1 MVQPIVF
8 ELFIKQL
15 KELFNSQEYIE
26 KIKTIEP
33 KIKAAGGNFAD
44 NVQRITFDTS
54 DGKYVC
60 AIFINYS
67 DINNRGMFQILSYK
81 QIGNTSKEI
90 NQLSFIIH
98 LNASMFAYAANK
110 SMLEQF
116 NEVKRQFPKFLTVEK
131 FKVEKSPLGHFDI
144 YQAMKEYIIENC
156 IQINNN
162 VANFKLDESKLTNQA
177 KNQLIT
183 RLFNKL

>member
-8 ELFIKQL
+8 EVFINQL

-26 KIKTIEP
+26 KIKKVEP
-33 KIKAAGGNFAD
+33 KIKAAGGIFAD
-44 NVQRITFDTS
+44 NVQRITFDTY
-54 DGKYVC
+54 DGKDVC
-60 AIFINYS
+60 SIFINYS
-67 DINNRGMFQILSYK
+67 DINKSGMFQILSYK

-98 LNASMFAYAANK
+98 LKESMLAYAANK
-110 SMLEQF
+110 SMLEQY
-116 NEVKRQFPKFLTVEK
+116 NEVKRQFSKFLTVEK
-131 FKVEKSPLGHFDI
+131 FKVEKSPLGHFDV
-144 YQAMKEYIIENC
+144 YQAMKEYISETC
-156 IQINNN
+156 IQINNS
-162 VANFKLDESKLTNQA
+162 VANFTLDESKLTNQA